1 MLLQAGADAFAACY
15 VKGDA
20 TSALHLAVK
29 RGYLRCVE
37 VTQGT
42 CSLQQFTVSASC
54 YASTPHPAAE

>member
-20 TSALHLAVK
+20 TSALHLAVQ

-37 VTQGT
+37 VRQDT
-42 CSLQQFTVSASC
+42 CMLVAILAFAS
-54 YASTPHPAAE
+54 

>member
-42 CSLQQFTVSASC
+42 CSLQQFPRVCLVSCFDATSC
-54 YASTPHPAAE
+54 C